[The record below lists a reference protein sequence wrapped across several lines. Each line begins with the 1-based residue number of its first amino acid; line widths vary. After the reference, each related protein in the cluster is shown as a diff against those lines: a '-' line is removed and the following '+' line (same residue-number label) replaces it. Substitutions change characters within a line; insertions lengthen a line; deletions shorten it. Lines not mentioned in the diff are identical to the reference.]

1 MGAEGLLQAKR
12 QGSTCAAGKERQLA
26 PNWTNDGREW
36 GDHKQIYMQSSL
48 DNAGSHGNGARERR
62 GLTSPAGRWMSETKM
77 ETEGKGGLSH
87 NGTH

>member
-1 MGAEGLLQAKR
+1 MRRGKR
-12 QGSTCAAGKERQLA
+12 ETVGSKLDKQRKGM
-26 PNWTNDGREW
+26 

-77 ETEGKGGLSH
+77 ETEGEGGLSH